1 MSTVSLPYV
10 CCELDPVIPARTRE
24 IHHKLKAGTRESQA
38 EPAAETLGL
47 AINTLVDSFL
57 TQLLRE
63 LAAAHPEHAL
73 YQDALKV
80 VEDIQGKVQHYLGWL
95 TRFLS
100 NERMTVVAAKY
111 LEMIQPLVATQPQRE
126 FLAVSIEPVLAA
138 HARKTIAALRSGE
151 SVDVR
156 AGIEVLISIV
166 DAVLVDFVNEPKR
179 LMRFN
184 LIVDKTLDGAIYM
197 IKGLAFRQ
205 LRALGERLP
214 VAHLP
219 VFLDHLEHFFHD
231 QSPVQ

>member
-1 MSTVSLPYV
+1 MSAVSLPYV
-10 CCELDPVIPARTRE
+10 CCELDPVIPTRTRE
-24 IHHKLKAGTRESQA
+24 IHQKLKAGSRESQA
-38 EPAAETLGL
+38 TAAAETLGL
-47 AINTLVDSFL
+47 AINTLVDAFL
-57 TQLLRE
+57 AQLLRE
-63 LAAAHPEHAL
+63 LATAHPEHTL
-73 YQDALKV
+73 YRDALKV

-100 NERMTVVAAKY
+100 NERMTVVAGQY
-111 LEMIQPLVATQPQRE
+111 LTMIQPLVAGQPQRE

-138 HARKTIAALRSGE
+138 HARQTIAALRSGE

-231 QSPVQ
+231 QSPVL

>member
-1 MSTVSLPYV
+1 MSTVTLPYV
-10 CCELDPVIPARTRE
+10 CCELNPMIPARTRE
-24 IHHKLKAGTRESQA
+24 IHQKLKAGSRESQA
-38 EPAAETLGL
+38 TAAADTLGL
-47 AINTLVDSFL
+47 AINTLVDAFL
-57 TQLLRE
+57 AQLLRE
-63 LAAAHPEHAL
+63 LAAAHPEHKL
-73 YQDALKV
+73 YKDALTV

-111 LEMIQPLVATQPQRE
+111 LTMIQPLVATQPQRE
-126 FLAVSIEPVLAA
+126 FLAVSIEPLLAA
-138 HARKTIAALRSGE
+138 HARKTIAVLRSGE

-166 DAVLVDFVNEPKR
+166 DAVLVNFVYEPKR

>member
-1 MSTVSLPYV
+1 MTTVTLPYV
-10 CCELDPVIPARTRE
+10 CCELDPMIPARTRE
-24 IHHKLKAGTRESQA
+24 IHQKLNAGTRESQA
-38 EPAAETLGL
+38 APAAETLGL
-47 AINTLVDSFL
+47 AINTLVDAFL
-57 TQLLRE
+57 AQLLRE
-63 LAAAHPEHAL
+63 LATAHPEHAL
-73 YQDALKV
+73 YGEALKV

-111 LEMIQPLVATQPQRE
+111 LEMIQPLVDGQPQRE
-126 FLAVSIEPVLAA
+126 FLAVGIAPALAA
-138 HARKTIAALRSGE
+138 HARQTINALRSGE
-151 SVDVR
+151 STDVR

-231 QSPVQ
+231 QQPIQ

>member
-1 MSTVSLPYV
+1 MSTVTLPYV
-10 CCELDPVIPARTRE
+10 CCELIPEIPTRTRE
-24 IHHKLKAGTRESQA
+24 IHKKLEAGSRESQA
-38 EPAAETLGL
+38 AAAAETLGL
-47 AINTLVDSFL
+47 AINTLVDAFL
-57 TQLLRE
+57 AQLLRE
-63 LAAAHPEHAL
+63 LTAAHPEHTL
-73 YQDALKV
+73 YRDALKV
-80 VEDIQGKVQHYLGWL
+80 VEDIQGKVQHYLCWL

-111 LEMIQPLVATQPQRE
+111 LEMIQSLVAGQPQRE
-126 FLAVSIEPVLAA
+126 FLAVGIEPALAA
-138 HARKTIAALRSGE
+138 HARQTIAALRSGD

-231 QSPVQ
+231 HTPTQ